1 MKRRGGK
8 FGLFAWMCVAWLVIV
23 GLFAVLA
30 PWIPFVDDPE
40 DSDLSVFGEGPS
52 WSHWFGVDEIGR
64 DVFARVVWGARM
76 SLVIGFSATFMALV
90 IGGTL
95 GLIAGFRGGR
105 FDSFVSATVDIALAV
120 PTLILLL
127 FVVAVFGRSLPV
139 IIFSLAWLM
148 VPFAAR
154 VIRAATLSEAH
165 REHILAARTSGAR
178 DRRILTREVLPA
190 VIPVIMTF
198 ALIVIGIVILLE
210 GTLAFIGL
218 SIPPPTPTW
227 GSMISEGRT
236 VLDDAAHI
244 ALFPSAVMFL
254 TLLAI
259 NIIGDAVKPDSG
271 KREGGVI

>member
-1 MKRRGGK
+1 VKLRGGK

-23 GLFAVLA
+23 TLFAVLA

-40 DSDLSVFGEGPS
+40 NSDLSVFGDGPS

-76 SLVIGFSATFMALV
+76 SLVIGFSATLMAV
-90 IGGTL
+90 IIGGTL
-95 GLIAGFRGGR
+95 GLVAGFRGGR
-105 FDSFVSATVDIALAV
+105 FDSFVAATVDIALAV

-139 IIFSLAWLM
+139 IIFTLAWLM
-148 VPFAAR
+148 VPFSAR
-154 VIRAATLSEAH
+154 VIRAATLSESH
-165 REHILAARTSGAR
+165 REYILAARVSGAH
-178 DRRILTREVLPA
+178 DRRILRREILPA
-190 VIPVIMTF
+190 VTPVILTF
-198 ALIVIGIVILLE
+198 ALIVVGIVILLE

-218 SIPPPTPTW
+218 GLPPPTPTW

-236 VLDDAAHI
+236 ALDDAPHI
-244 ALFPSAVMFL
+244 SLFPSAIMFL

-259 NIIGDAVKPDSG
+259 NIIGDAVQPRSG
-271 KREGGVI
+271 KRESGVI